1 MTSFCPGY
9 KEAALKYAV
18 EQLAE
23 KEGISFK
30 KMIRRIENRTIPQ
43 LTKEKIQKLDYSYCQ
58 ITLENGDTHAFLVPA
73 IRGRTAEA
81 QAQLYLRQ
89 ESICTDKKRPATH
102 PRNKF
107 LMKKALKLFDEGRYL
122 KPKDSDQ

>member
-9 KEAALKYAV
+9 KDAALTYAV

-43 LTKEKIQKLDYSYCQ
+43 LTKEKIKALDYAYCE
-58 ITLENGDTHAFLVPA
+58 ITLENGDKHAFLVPA
-73 IRGRTAEA
+73 IRGHTA
-81 QAQLYLRQ
+81 QAQARLYLRR
-89 ESICTDKKRPATH
+89 ESIDTRVCPAVR

-107 LMKKALKLFDEGRYL
+107 LVNKALKLFDEKRYL
-122 KPKDSDQ
+122 KPENSDQ